1 MEQTGWRQ
9 TVKRVMNKTVT
20 KTERIMSMNLTLF
33 NVQVL
38 LNNLFGVKLDQK
50 MASMRSEI
58 DEKKQS
64 KTPSENTENTENTE
78 NSEIVEL
85 IENTEKSTE
94 TEGDIATEVNVET
107 ETDAGIKTDSEVETE
122 KLSEQNVQ
130 EDTRQKYHIIIPTG
144 STPQFFSNEL
154 EQNGVIENASSLVE
168 YLREME
174 YLTKIRV
181 GEYDI
186 PYGATNEEVY
196 EILKNGG
203 IVNKVIGTEE
213 Q

>member
-1 MEQTGWRQ
+1 MKFKYYLRGLGVGIIISTIILMIAYSGHKVEISDEEVIKRAEALGMVMKEESLFPHFKEHNDTQIPNETEQ
-9 TVKRVMNKTVT
+9 
-20 KTERIMSMNLTLF
+20 
-33 NVQVL
+33 
-38 LNNLFGVKLDQK
+38 
-50 MASMRSEI
+50 
-58 DEKKQS
+58 
-64 KTPSENTENTENTE
+64 
-78 NSEIVEL
+78 